1 MNGVVGMDPKPKG
14 TIYHLGNLSPAP
26 GSRTKPKRVGRGIG
40 SGHGKTATRGT
51 KGQKSRSGGGVRP
64 GFEGGQMPIQ
74 RRLPKRGFT
83 PISRVS
89 YTLVNI
95 RDLQSFPSGSTV
107 DVPALIQK
115 GVIRH
120 LKDSVKLLGHG
131 EVQIPLFVKV
141 NKCSQGARQKI
152 EAVGGTVEVI

>member
-1 MNGVVGMDPKPKG
+1 MDSKPTG
-14 TIYHLGNLSPAP
+14 TKYHLGNLSPAP
-26 GSRTKPKRVGRGIG
+26 GSRTKAKRVGRGIG

-83 PISRVS
+83 PISRVC
-89 YTLVNI
+89 YTLINI
-95 RDLQSFPSGSTV
+95 RDLNSFSSGSTV
-107 DVPALIQK
+107 DVPALIQM

-120 LKDSVKLLGHG
+120 LKDAVKLLGHG
-131 EVQIPLFVKV
+131 EIQTPLFVKV
-141 NKCSQGARQKI
+141 NKCSQGAKQKI
-152 EAVGGTVEVI
+152 EAAGGTVEVI

>member
-1 MNGVVGMDPKPKG
+1 MDSESKG
-14 TIYHLGNLSPAP
+14 IKYHLGNLSPAP
-26 GSRTKPKRVGRGIG
+26 GSRTKPKRIGRGIG
-40 SGHGKTATRGT
+40 SGHGKTATRGM

-83 PISRVS
+83 PIHKTS
-89 YTLVNI
+89 YTLINI
-95 RDLQSFPSGSTV
+95 RDLKSFPGGSTV
-107 DVPALIQK
+107 DVPALIQS

-120 LKDSVKLLGHG
+120 LKEAVKLLGHG
-131 EVQIPLFVKV
+131 EIQTPLFVKV

-152 EAVGGTVEVI
+152 ESAGGTVEVI

>member
-1 MNGVVGMDPKPKG
+1 MDSESKDKR
-14 TIYHLGNLSPAP
+14 YHLGNLSPAP
-26 GSRTKPKRVGRGIG
+26 GSRTKPKRIGRGIG

-51 KGQKSRSGGGVRP
+51 KGQNSRSGGGVRP

-83 PISRVS
+83 PISRTS

-95 RDLQSFPSGSTV
+95 RDLKSFPSGSTV
-107 DVPALIQK
+107 DVPALIQT

-120 LKDSVKLLGHG
+120 LKDSVKLLGQG

-141 NKCSQGARQKI
+141 NQCSQGARQKI
-152 EAVGGTVEVI
+152 EAAGGTVEVI